1 MWRYRVDVV
10 PNLPKYPVPVSMLYR
25 YGYQPRYRRPCRYRR
40 YRYPCR
46 TEVTEL
52 SGTGIDVV
60 PKLPKRPV
68 PVLMLYRTYRSV
80 RYRCWCCTE
89 LTEMSGIGMDV
100 VPNLSK
106 CPVPVR
112 KSLAVPAVPVLMSY
126 RTYRS
131 VRHRYWCT
139 AVAEVSGTGIDVQNL
154 LKYPV
159 PVCLG
164 TYRTQ
169 HTLGYSFCW
178 DTGK

>member
-1 MWRYRVDVV
+1 MAQNLTTWAIGFSIRFYHVRFCNIVGLHEKTDHLFRSKSKILKLEIRSHKNQPCFDVKMWRYRVDVV

-80 RYRCWCCTE
+80 RYRC
-89 LTEMSGIGMDV
+89 
-100 VPNLSK
+100 
-106 CPVPVR
+106 
-112 KSLAVPAVPVLMSY
+112 
-126 RTYRS
+126 
-131 VRHRYWCT
+131 
-139 AVAEVSGTGIDVQNL
+139 
-154 LKYPV
+154 
-159 PVCLG
+159 
-164 TYRTQ
+164 
-169 HTLGYSFCW
+169 
-178 DTGK
+178 